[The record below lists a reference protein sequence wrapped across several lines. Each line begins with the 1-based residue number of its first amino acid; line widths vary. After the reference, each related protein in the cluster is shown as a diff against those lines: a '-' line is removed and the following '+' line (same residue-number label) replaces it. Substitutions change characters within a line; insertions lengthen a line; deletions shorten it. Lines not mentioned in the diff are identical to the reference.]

1 MPFLEP
7 RPANLRP
14 KPYIRL
20 KLLPIPSASSS
31 LLPSY
36 SSGGAFRRVKFA
48 LNYITVVITLTLHG
62 AIPLLMRQLYDPST
76 LDFSVVWNTWHC
88 MSAFTTSFCGRG
100 FSLLASTVRDA
111 RCNRLR
117 KCGTT
122 RTSRFFGVSRRCSC
136 SVSFRARVLA
146 AAGMTCARHYS
157 DIIVN
162 DIVSFGGLL
171 QPQGS
176 FTHTQ

>member
-1 MPFLEP
+1 LKNISLDRGTAWSTTKCDQMCAALKILRYTAMGRPKSEMPLLEP

-14 KPYIRL
+14 KPYILL

-62 AIPLLMRQLYDPST
+62 TIPLLMRQLYDPST
-76 LDFSVVWNTWHC
+76 LDFPVVWNTWHY

-100 FSLLASTVRDA
+100 FH
-111 RCNRLR
+111 
-117 KCGTT
+117 
-122 RTSRFFGVSRRCSC
+122 F
-136 SVSFRARVLA
+136 
-146 AAGMTCARHYS
+146 
-157 DIIVN
+157 
-162 DIVSFGGLL
+162 
-171 QPQGS
+171 
-176 FTHTQ
+176 